1 MNGYQVNTVYLAQTG
16 QPVTIQS
23 GRDSNANGDSAGDR
37 AMLNPFATS
46 GTIGSSISNVCGA
59 PNGSTYVAGACHTGD
74 PTVGY
79 VAKNPA
85 ARFVVTGA
93 GVVSNL
99 GRNSWT
105 TPGFGVWNLGV
116 GKKTYFGEQRYLM
129 VRADVF
135 NVLNHPSFA
144 LSNGNVFSNA
154 GVTVGTTT
162 PGYVLPADPNFL
174 NAPGLFSG
182 GFRSITLGLKF
193 VF

>member
-1 MNGYQVNTVYLAQTG
+1 
-16 QPVTIQS
+16 
-23 GRDSNANGDSAGDR
+23 
-37 AMLNPFATS
+37 MLNPFVTS

-59 PNGSTYVAGACHTGD
+59 PSGSTYVGGTNGTPAGCTKGD
-74 PTVGY
+74 PIIGY

-116 GKKTYFGEQRYLM
+116 GKKTNFGEQKYLL

-154 GVTVGTTT
+154 GVTVATTT

-174 NAPGLFSG
+174 NAPAVFSG

-193 VF
+193 IF